1 MFNLRYIPFVVI
13 GVLAL
18 VILIINVKKNKFSEK
33 ESIIWAFAGLVLI
46 LSPFYMDYIDQL
58 SLLVGV
64 TYPPSLIFAMLF
76 LFVFFLIFRLTAA
89 VHKLTERVTEL
100 IQLNSVYE
108 NELRILK
115 DKIEKLEKQE
125 DKTGEEK

>member
-1 MFNLRYIPFVVI
+1 MFNVRYIPFVVI

-18 VILIINVKKNKFSEK
+18 AVLIINVKKNKFSEK
-33 ESIIWAFAGLVLI
+33 ESIIGAIAGMILI

-76 LFVFFLIFRLTAA
+76 LFVFFLIFRLSAA

-100 IQLNSVYE
+100 IQLNSIYE

-115 DKIEKLEKQE
+115 EKIEKLEN
-125 DKTGEEK
+125 KTGEEQ